1 MKFKT
6 ANMQIC
12 RHFDRWVESIDDP
25 TIRGLVMRNSI
36 ITGGSIVTL
45 VTENS
50 VNDYDVYFRDKTTAA
65 AVARYYVAKIQKN
78 LPTRIKYPVHGVSV
92 IEEDDR
98 VKILIPSYG
107 QAGEAQDEDDESEVG
122 VETNAELPELEA
134 SSTKTSAKTPF
145 RPVYLTA
152 NAITLTD
159 KTQLVLRFFGEPEEI
174 HKNYDFIHCTLYWTS
189 WRRVIVSNTAALE
202 SILGK
207 ELRYVGSKYPI
218 CSLLRVRKFIKRGW
232 TISAGQLLKIAYHV
246 KGIDFSDYAVLED
259 QLTGVDSRYFEHLIS
274 ALRAKNPDAIDGNYL
289 MELIDR
295 IN

>member
-12 RHFDRWVESIDDP
+12 RQFDRWVESIDDS
-25 TIRGLVMRNSI
+25 TIRGLVRNGSI

-50 VNDYDVYFRDKTTAA
+50 VNDYDVYFRDKATAA
-65 AVARYYVAKIQKN
+65 AVARYYVEKIQKN
-78 LPTRIKYPVHGVSV
+78 PPTRIKYPVHGVSV
-92 IEEDDR
+92 VEEDDR
-98 VKILIPSYG
+98 VKILIPSNG
-107 QAGEAQDEDDESEVG
+107 QAGEVPDEDDEREVG
-122 VETNAELPELEA
+122 VETDAESQE
-134 SSTKTSAKTPF
+134 SSPKTSLKTPF

-189 WRRVIVSNTAALE
+189 WRRTIVTNTAALE

-232 TISAGQLLKIAYHV
+232 TISAGQLLKIAYHI
-246 KGIDFSDYAVLED
+246 KGIDFNSYAVLED
-259 QLTGVDSRYFEHLIS
+259 QLTGVDSRYFDHLIS
-274 ALRAKNPDAIDGNYL
+274 ALRSKNPHAIDGNYL